1 VAISLAKQEIPT
13 VLSTELFNHLQGEQ
27 LVLLGT
33 IDAETNAP
41 SINAISWVKSK
52 SEKKIRFTVT
62 NNSRIVTNIQLNPNV
77 VMTVVGLETV
87 YSINGKANILE
98 ETMNDVPL
106 KLSKI
111 EVDIEHVFESMFWGA
126 KIVQEPVYEKTYN
139 EKKAKEL
146 DEKVYQALMS

>member
-1 VAISLAKQEIPT
+1 MAKQETPT
-13 VLSTELFNHLQGEQ
+13 KLSPELFEHLQGEQ

-33 IDAETNAP
+33 VDAESNAP
-41 SINAISWVKSK
+41 SVNAISWVKSL
-52 SEKKIRFTVT
+52 SEEKIRFTVT
-62 NNSRIVTNIQLNPNV
+62 NNSRIVANIQANPNV

-98 ETMNDVPL
+98 NAMADVPL
-106 KLSKI
+106 KLAKI

-146 DEKVYQALMS
+146 DEQVYSALMK

>member
-1 VAISLAKQEIPT
+1 MAKQEIPT
-13 VLSTELFNHLQGEQ
+13 TLSPELFEHLQGEQ

-33 IDAETNAP
+33 VDAESNAP
-41 SINAISWVKSK
+41 SVNAISWVKSL
-52 SEKKIRFTVT
+52 SEEKIRFTVT
-62 NNSRIVTNIQLNPNV
+62 NNSRIVTNIKANSKV

-87 YSINGKANILE
+87 YSINGIANILE
-98 ETMNDVPL
+98 ETMEDVPL
-106 KLSKI
+106 KLAKI

-146 DEKVYQALMS
+146 DDKVYKALMS

>member
-1 VAISLAKQEIPT
+1 MAKQEIPAT
-13 VLSTELFNHLQGEQ
+13 LSPELFEYLQGEQ

-33 IDAETNAP
+33 IDAESNGP
-41 SINAISWVKSK
+41 SINAISWVKSL
-52 SEKKIRFTVT
+52 SESKIRFTVT
-62 NNSRIVTNIQLNPNV
+62 NNSRIVTNIKANSNV
-77 VMTVVGLETV
+77 VLTVVALETV

-98 ETMNDVPL
+98 DTMDDVPL